1 MPASPDTP
9 RRERYEAATARSLT
23 VLSLLVVPVYV
34 AQALTAGRSG
44 PAVVALTAARVT
56 IHVALGADVAVRTVL
71 APRRLHFLA
80 THKLDIASVM
90 IPPLRAARE
99 VLALRAILRRP
110 GLVAFVAAGASL
122 VVGCGLVVYAAE
134 HDRQNASIE
143 TIGDA
148 LWWALVTTT
157 TVGYGD
163 EVPVTGEGRAMAV
176 VLMLLGIVVL
186 SVLTAHIAAY
196 FVDARDDRDAP
207 QNDVVARLD
216 RIEESLSA
224 IRSQFGRL
232 DGPLRD
238 EHTTSPVH
246 REAR

>member
-1 MPASPDTP
+1 MSASPDTP
-9 RRERYEAATARSLT
+9 RRERYEAATARPLT
-23 VLSLLVVPVYV
+23 ALSLVVVPVYV
-34 AQALTAGRSG
+34 AQALTDGRNG
-44 PAVVALTAARVT
+44 AAVVALAVARVT

-99 VLALRAILRRP
+99 IFALRAILRRP
-110 GLVAFVAAGASL
+110 GLMAFVAAGAT
-122 VVGCGLVVYAAE
+122 VVIGCGLVVYAAE
-134 HDRQNASIE
+134 HDRHDASIE

-148 LWWALVTTT
+148 LWWAIVTTT

-176 VLMLLGIVVL
+176 ILMLLGIVVF

-196 FVDARDDRDAP
+196 FVDTRDDRDTS
-207 QNDVVARLD
+207 QNDLVARLD
-216 RIEESLSA
+216 RIDESLTA
-224 IRSQFGRL
+224 IRSHFGRL
-232 DGPLRD
+232 DGARCD
-238 EHTTSPVH
+238 EQPVSPAH
-246 REAR
+246 REVR